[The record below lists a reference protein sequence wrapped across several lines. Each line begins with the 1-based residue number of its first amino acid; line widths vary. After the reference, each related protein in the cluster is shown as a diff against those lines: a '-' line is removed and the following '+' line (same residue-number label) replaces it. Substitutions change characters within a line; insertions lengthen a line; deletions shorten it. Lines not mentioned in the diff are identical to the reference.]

1 MTSKWLF
8 QDPAGFATPLLV
20 AFAVDIATSKD
31 DPGSPALL
39 TTSNALAASLAPWFA
54 SGEFKG
60 ALAETLM
67 LRRPE
72 GVKAERLLVIGLGK
86 AKSLTAN
93 EIRKAAGAAIR
104 LARPRGLR
112 DLAIAFP
119 EDRAIADEHIDALP
133 CYLAARALA
142 EGAILADFD
151 IDTYRSDRKDLSVN
165 SLTLL
170 LPDADAETRN
180 DTQHGW
186 EEGVIFGESQNF
198 TRSLV
203 NEPGNVLT
211 PTELGR
217 RATAM
222 ATELGLKC
230 EVHSTDK
237 LKDLKMGAFLGVAQ
251 GSAEAPALIVLRYE
265 PPTAPT
271 VDGPVIGLVGKGIT
285 FDTGGISIKPA
296 ENMDKMKYDMAGAAA
311 MLGAMRAIALLKPAV
326 RVLCVICSCENM
338 PSGRAYKPGDVL
350 TAMSGKTIEVLNT
363 DAEGRLVLADGLH
376 YAQTLGATRLI
387 NAATLTGAISVA
399 LGQLNAGVF
408 TNSEETV
415 RRFLDVYPTAGEK
428 FWQMPC
434 TDDYREQI
442 KSSIADI
449 MNTGGS
455 RYGGAIAAAMFL
467 KEFAGETPWIHLDI
481 AGTAWVDEQKPWQS
495 KGPSGIG
502 VRSIT
507 EWVRSY
513 AK

>member
-1 MTSKWLF
+1 MTSKLLF
-8 QDPAGFATPLLV
+8 QDPSGFATPLLV
-20 AFAVDIATSKD
+20 VFAVDIATGKD
-31 DPGSPALL
+31 DSSPALL
-39 TTSNALAASLAPWFA
+39 TTSDAVAHAATQWFVT
-54 SGEFKG
+54 GEFKA
-60 ALAETLM
+60 ALAEPLT
-67 LRRPE
+67 LRRPD
-72 GVKAERLLVIGLGK
+72 GLKAERLLIIGLGK

-93 EIRKAAGAAIR
+93 ELRKAAGTAIR
-104 LARPRGLR
+104 LARPRGIR
-112 DLAIAFP
+112 DIAIAFP
-119 EDRAIADEHIDALP
+119 EDRALSDEHMDALP
-133 CYLAARALA
+133 CDLMARVLA
-142 EGAILADFD
+142 EGALLADFD
-151 IDTYRSDRKDLSVN
+151 IDTYRSERKDLSIN
-165 SLTLL
+165 SLTVL
-170 LPDADAETRN
+170 LPNADDETRN
-180 DTQHGW
+180 DAQRGW
-186 EEGVIFGESQNF
+186 NEGTILGESQNF

-217 RATAM
+217 RAAAM
-222 ATELGLKC
+222 AKEHGLSC

-237 LKDLKMGAFLGVAQ
+237 LKELRMGAFLGVAQ
-251 GSAEAPALIVLRYE
+251 GSAEPPALIVLRYE
-265 PPTAPT
+265 PALPPTPGA
-271 VDGPVIGLVGKGIT
+271 PVIGLVGKGIT

-296 ENMDKMKYDMAGAAA
+296 DNMDKMKYDMAGAAA

-387 NAATLTGAISVA
+387 NAATLTGAISIA
-399 LGQLNAGVF
+399 LGQLNAGLF
-408 TNSEETV
+408 SNDDETT
-415 RRFLDVYPTAGEK
+415 RRFFDVYSVAGEK
-428 FWQMPC
+428 FWRMPC
-434 TDDYREQI
+434 TEDYREQI

-455 RYGGAIAAAMFL
+455 RYGGAIAGAMFL
-467 KEFAGETPWIHLDI
+467 KEFAGDTPWIHLDI

-507 EWVRSY
+507 EWVRNY

>member
-1 MTSKWLF
+1 MTSRLLF
-8 QDPAGFATPLLV
+8 QDPSGFATPLLV
-20 AFAVDIATSKD
+20 AFAVDIATGED
-31 DPGSPALL
+31 EPASPALL
-39 TTSNALAASLAPWFA
+39 TTSDAISNTTTQWFA
-54 SGEFKG
+54 TGEFK
-60 ALAETLM
+60 AAVAELFL
-67 LRRPE
+67 LRRPD
-72 GVKAERLLVIGLGK
+72 GIKAERLLIVGLGK

-93 EIRKAAGAAIR
+93 ELRKAAGAATR
-104 LARPRGLR
+104 YARPRSLH
-112 DLAIAFP
+112 DIAIAFP
-119 EDRAIADEHIDALP
+119 EDRALSDEHLDALP
-133 CYLAARALA
+133 CYLAARAIA
-142 EGAILADFD
+142 EGILIADFD
-151 IDTYRSDRKDLSVN
+151 IDFYRSDRKDHQTQSV
-165 SLTLL
+165 TVL
-170 LPDADAETRN
+170 LPEADDEARS
-180 DTQHGW
+180 DCQRGW
-186 EEGVIFGESQNF
+186 NEGTILGESQNF
-198 TRSLV
+198 TRTLV

-217 RATAM
+217 RAAAM
-222 ATELGLKC
+222 ATEHGLAC

-237 LKDLKMGAFLGVAQ
+237 LKELKMGAFIAVAQ
-251 GSAEAPALIVLRYE
+251 GSAQPPSLIVLRYE
-265 PPTAPT
+265 PPTPPPA
-271 VDGPVIGLVGKGIT
+271 DAPVIGLVGKGIT

-296 ENMDKMKYDMAGAAA
+296 ENMEKMKYDMAGAAA

-387 NAATLTGAISVA
+387 NAATLTGAISIA
-399 LGQLNAGVF
+399 LGQLNAGLF
-408 TNSEETV
+408 SNDDETA
-415 RRFLDVYPTAGEK
+415 RQLFDVYPVAGER
-428 FWQMPC
+428 FWRMPC

-455 RYGGAIAAAMFL
+455 RYGGAIAGAMFL
-467 KEFAGETPWIHLDI
+467 KEFVGHTPWIHLDI
-481 AGTAWVDEQKPWQS
+481 AGTAWLDEQKPWQS

-513 AK
+513 AR

>member
-1 MTSKWLF
+1 MTSKLLF
-8 QDPAGFATPLLV
+8 QDPSGFATPLLV
-20 AFAVDIATSKD
+20 AFAVDIATGKD
-31 DPGSPALL
+31 EPGSPALL
-39 TTSNALAASLAPWFA
+39 TTSDALAASVAPWFA
-54 SGEFKG
+54 SGEFKA
-60 ALAETLM
+60 ALAETLV
-67 LRRPE
+67 LHRPD
-72 GVKAERLLVIGLGK
+72 GLKAERLLVIGLGK
-86 AKSLTAN
+86 PKSLSAN
-93 EIRKAAGAAIR
+93 EIRKAAGTAIR

-112 DLAIAFP
+112 DVAIAFP

-133 CYLAARALA
+133 CFLVARAIA

-151 IDTYRSDRKDLSVN
+151 IDTYRSDRKDQSIS
-165 SLTLL
+165 SLTVLV
-170 LPDADAETRN
+170 PNADDETRK
-180 DTQHGW
+180 DTQRGW
-186 EEGVIFGESQNF
+186 DEGVVLGESQNF

-211 PTELGR
+211 PTEFGR
-217 RATAM
+217 RAAAM
-222 ATELGLKC
+222 AKELGLEC

-237 LKDLKMGAFLGVAQ
+237 LKELKMGAFLGVAQ
-251 GSAEAPALIVLRYE
+251 GSPEPPALIVLRYE
-265 PPTAPT
+265 PANSPAADAP
-271 VDGPVIGLVGKGIT
+271 VLGLVGKGIT

-296 ENMDKMKYDMAGAAA
+296 DNMDKMKYDMAGAAA

-376 YAQTLGATRLI
+376 YAKTLGATRLI
-387 NAATLTGAISVA
+387 NAATLTGAIGIA
-399 LGQLNAGVF
+399 LGQLNAGLF
-408 TNSEETV
+408 TNDDETAQ
-415 RRFLDVYPTAGEK
+415 RLFSVYPTAGEK

-455 RYGGAIAAAMFL
+455 RYGGAIAGAMFL
-467 KEFAGETPWIHLDI
+467 KEFAGDTPWIHLDI

-507 EWVRSY
+507 EWARSY

>member
-1 MTSKWLF
+1 MTSKLLF

-20 AFAVDIATSKD
+20 VFAVDIATGKD
-31 DPGSPALL
+31 DSSPVLL
-39 TTSNALAASLAPWFA
+39 TTSDAIAHAATQWFA
-54 SGEFKG
+54 TGEFKA
-60 ALAETLM
+60 ALAEPLT
-67 LRRPE
+67 LRRPD
-72 GVKAERLLVIGLGK
+72 GLKAERLLIIGLGK
-86 AKSLTAN
+86 AKALTAN
-93 EIRKAAGAAIR
+93 ELRKAAGTAIR
-104 LARPRGLR
+104 LARPRGIR
-112 DLAIAFP
+112 DIAIAFP
-119 EDRAIADEHIDALP
+119 EDRALSDEHMDALP
-133 CYLAARALA
+133 CDLMARVLA
-142 EGAILADFD
+142 EGALLADFD
-151 IDTYRSDRKDLSVN
+151 IDTYRSERKDLSIN
-165 SLTLL
+165 SLTVL
-170 LPDADAETRN
+170 LPNADDETRN
-180 DTQHGW
+180 DAQRGW
-186 EEGVIFGESQNF
+186 NEGTILGESQNF

-203 NEPGNVLT
+203 NEPSNVLT

-217 RATAM
+217 RAGTM
-222 ATELGLKC
+222 AKEHGLSC

-237 LKDLKMGAFLGVAQ
+237 LKELKMGAFLGVAQ
-251 GSAEAPALIVLRYE
+251 GSAEPPALIVLRYE
-265 PPTAPT
+265 PALPPTPGA
-271 VDGPVIGLVGKGIT
+271 PVIGLVGKGIT

-296 ENMDKMKYDMAGAAA
+296 DNMDKMKYDMAGAAA

-387 NAATLTGAISVA
+387 NAATLTGAISIA
-399 LGQLNAGVF
+399 LGQLNAGLF
-408 TNSEETV
+408 SNDDETT
-415 RRFLDVYPTAGEK
+415 RRFFDVYSVAGEK
-428 FWQMPC
+428 FWRMPC
-434 TDDYREQI
+434 TEDYREQI

-455 RYGGAIAAAMFL
+455 RYGGAIAGAMFL
-467 KEFAGETPWIHLDI
+467 KEFAGDTPWIHLDI

-507 EWVRSY
+507 EWVRNY